1 MDSLQDLR
9 DFQPPPH
16 PGGAALNGRY
26 VRLEPLEADAH
37 AADLHR
43 AFSGDDGLWDYMP
56 YGPFTGAA
64 AYHRWAKD
72 REEGRDPVFFA
83 LRDLVTGHCGGV
95 ASFLRIDRGNGVIE
109 VGHICLAREIQRS
122 RAATEAMYLMM
133 RWAFDAGYRRY
144 EWKCNAENLPSRR
157 AARRLGFSFEGLF
170 RQHMIIKGRNRDSAW
185 FSVIDGE
192 WPVVGKALERWLAP
206 ENFTPE
212 GRQLAKLSE
221 LTQGFGAADPR
232 VG

>member
-1 MDSLQDLR
+1 MDSTRDLQE
-9 DFQPPPH
+9 FQPPPQ
-16 PGGAALNGRY
+16 PGGTVLNGQY
-26 VRLEPLEADAH
+26 VRLEPLAADAH

-56 YGPFTGAA
+56 YGPFPDAA
-64 AYHRWAKD
+64 AYQRWARD
-72 REEGRDPVFFA
+72 REGGSDPVFYV
-83 LRDLVTGHCGGV
+83 LRDLATGQCGGI
-95 ASFLRIDRGNGVIE
+95 AAFLRIDRGNGVIE

-157 AARRLGFSFEGLF
+157 AARRLGFSYEGLF

-192 WPVVGKALERWLAP
+192 WPAVGQALERWLAP

-212 GRQLAKLSE
+212 GRQLATLSE
-221 LTQGFGAADPR
+221 LRGRPGAVDPR